1 MNHESYDAWK
11 AARSVVEPGGDFTD
25 RVMGRVHDARPSDRD
40 RPRPKPRSKQR
51 TFSPSVVAASVVG
64 CAVIGLLQS
73 AFVVGFLL
81 LNCTEGF

>member
-1 MNHESYDAWK
+1 MKHESYAAWK
-11 AARSVVEPGGDFTD
+11 AERSQLEPAGDFTD
-25 RVMGRVHDARPSDRD
+25 RVMGRIHDAKPADREC
-40 RPRPKPRSKQR
+40 PRPKLRNKR
-51 TFSPSVVAASVVG
+51 KTLSPSLVAASVVG